1 MPPSREQLRYI
12 VRLCFQAS
20 NNVVEYEA
28 LMNDL
33 RIVVHLGV
41 RYLAVR
47 GDSKLIVGQVMKE
60 SKCHDPKMVAYY
72 QEVR

>member
-12 VRLCFQAS
+12 VCLCFQAS

-28 LMNDL
+28 LMNDQ
-33 RIVVHLGV
+33 RIVVHLGIQ
-41 RYLAVR
+41 YLAVR
-47 GDSKLIVGQVMKE
+47 GDSQLVVGQVMKE
-60 SKCHDPKMVAYY
+60 SECHDPKMVAYC